1 VEYRPDHPARQAA
14 ELAWNL
20 HSRKQTAETIMKDLR
35 SALTAATLLA
45 LAGCAGQE
53 AQQQPNEF
61 FQAEAAITQAEQAGA
76 QRFASRELNLARQ
89 QLDQAR
95 AARDDGDL
103 VLARRLANQA
113 EADAQLAAARAGN
126 EEMQNAVQELRASL
140 ETLREEIRRNE

>member
-1 VEYRPDHPARQAA
+1 
-14 ELAWNL
+14 
-20 HSRKQTAETIMKDLR
+20 MKDLR
-35 SALTAATLLA
+35 SALTAGTLLA

-53 AQQQPNEF
+53 PQQQTNEF
-61 FQAEAAITQAEQAGA
+61 FQAEAAITQAEQSGA

-95 AARDDGDL
+95 AAREDGDL
-103 VLARRLANQA
+103 VLAQRLANQA
-113 EADAQLAAARAGN
+113 QVDAQLAAARAGN